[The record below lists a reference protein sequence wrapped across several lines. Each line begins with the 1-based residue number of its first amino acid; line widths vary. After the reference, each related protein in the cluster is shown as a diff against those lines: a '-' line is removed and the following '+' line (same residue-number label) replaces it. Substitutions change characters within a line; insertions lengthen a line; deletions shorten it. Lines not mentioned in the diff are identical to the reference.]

1 MVFTPRRAGGGGVGA
16 AGTPDCDHLWYSTA
30 LRVWAAGRSGAG
42 TADSRL
48 PFPGWLCLWHQP
60 GVGTGALR
68 RPAVGNA
75 PPQPRAAAPGA
86 ALAPCGRGALWP
98 LGRAAGHERD
108 SRAPGSVEGPAGG
121 RGGPSAGEEVG
132 VSGPGRVSEVGAA
145 RGGSRRRCP
154 RRGGTSRIRKK
165 EGPVAGETSAGTG
178 ADVAQEARSSPR
190 PLLAL
195 ATRREAAAGGLRA
208 GSEAGQRLPVP
219 VQVPVPASAPGS
231 GRFGPL
237 SLKSLSVSV
246 SSSLSHP
253 TSCCYPPPPLTASV
267 STSVSSSVSGR
278 LSISISISCSLP
290 PSIYSFPCL
299 TLAASLSLW
308 LTISTPISKSVSN
321 SLVLCVSLI
330 SLCLCPFTAFC
341 PEPFPRR
348 VGLSPHCQ

>member
-1 MVFTPRRAGGGGVGA
+1 MA
-16 AGTPDCDHLWYSTA
+16 AGSAQPGPPTVTTSGTA
-30 LRVWAAGRSGAG
+30 RRSACGRRVAAGLAQQTHASPSRGGFVFGTSQVWVQVRSDAQPWETPLRSLAQPRQGR
-42 TADSRL
+42 RL
-48 PFPGWLCLWHQP
+48 RPAAWGRCGPW
-60 GVGTGALR
+60 GALH
-68 RPAVGNA
+68 
-75 PPQPRAAAPGA
+75 
-86 ALAPCGRGALWP
+86 
-98 LGRAAGHERD
+98 GHERGP
-108 SRAPGSVEGPAGG
+108 RAPGSVEGPAGG

-145 RGGSRRRCP
+145 RGGSRPRCP

-195 ATRREAAAGGLRA
+195 AARREAAAGGLRA

-267 STSVSSSVSGR
+267 STSVSSSASGR
-278 LSISISISCSLP
+278 LCISISISCSLP

-308 LTISTPISKSVSN
+308 L
-321 SLVLCVSLI
+321 SLLPFLSQ
-330 SLCLCPFTAFC
+330 CLT
-341 PEPFPRR
+341 
-348 VGLSPHCQ
+348 L